1 MDQLDILKSK
11 WQSQKRDF
19 PTYSKDHLTGLLAKK
34 SSSIVKWIF
43 YIGIAE
49 FVVLASVSIFTMNG
63 KQHQTYIDSIGEPL
77 YYGSAIFSYLVIIFF
92 IYRFWRNYKNISSD
106 QPARQLMKNILK
118 TRRTMKWYI
127 WFNLI
132 YVMVFGVIS
141 AILVLYNNPAMSE
154 IIDSPDFK
162 EHKFKFMAGY
172 LTVMILFFAV
182 FCALFYGVYSLIYG
196 ILLKR
201 LNKNYQ
207 ELKRLEV

>member
-1 MDQLDILKSK
+1 
-11 WQSQKRDF
+11 
-19 PTYSKDHLTGLLAKK
+19 
-34 SSSIVKWIF
+34 
-43 YIGIAE
+43 
-49 FVVLASVSIFTMNG
+49 
-63 KQHQTYIDSIGEPL
+63 
-77 YYGSAIFSYLVIIFF
+77 
-92 IYRFWRNYKNISSD
+92 
-106 QPARQLMKNILK
+106 
-118 TRRTMKWYI
+118 
-127 WFNLI
+127 
-132 YVMVFGVIS
+132 MVFGVIS

-182 FCALFYGVYSLIYG
+182 LCALVYGVYSLIYG